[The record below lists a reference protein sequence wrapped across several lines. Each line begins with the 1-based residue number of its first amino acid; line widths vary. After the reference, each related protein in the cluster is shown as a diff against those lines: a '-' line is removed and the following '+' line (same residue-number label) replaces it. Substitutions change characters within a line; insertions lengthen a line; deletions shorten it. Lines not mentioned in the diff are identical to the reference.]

1 MSSAV
6 SYANVAS
13 KPHCETSQG
22 PAFSDLSLSSSLPA
36 DALIPD
42 SVTASKES
50 SSDSHADSSKD
61 SHGENSVTPSS
72 EKTSSSQS
80 AQPAPANKEQ
90 KVLAPAPVP
99 QTLAWGA
106 APSAASSTAS
116 SSIVDEHKWPTPEQG
131 TLIVDSA
138 AKAPRFI
145 NPVTTKWVPIQAKVT
160 LPSPSRQQPLKQ
172 TRPRKSRLAPSA
184 QHKPLLAQTSSSPAV
199 ERQDDSQQDQLRSQE
214 DQQTAASKQNGA
226 PPSNNHQKGG
236 RRFPANNGQN
246 QSFQKRYPTP
256 PTTMN
261 GGSFYPSSQYGQGYN
276 GYPNR
281 QYRQNG
287 PRPGRNGQYRA
298 PSGMVVSPHIMHMDP
313 RMFAGQERIPPP
325 ISPKQEPREAFI
337 LQVDYYFS
345 VENLI
350 RDVFLRKMMNAEGYV
365 SLAAILD
372 FKRVQIIINGIQ
384 NSIDNSDKQAAALR
398 IVLDAVKEFKNV
410 DVLYAEGTDASNAG
424 VADISLRVKENYAQ
438 WLMPADS

>member
-13 KPHCETSQG
+13 QHQPETSNVLET
-22 PAFSDLSLSSSLPA
+22 PDFSLSSASPM
-36 DALIPD
+36 DALIPESAASPENAHEDPQD
-42 SVTASKES
+42 SAAPECSATAS
-50 SSDSHADSSKD
+50 
-61 SHGENSVTPSS
+61 S
-72 EKTSSSQS
+72 EETSS
-80 AQPAPANKEQ
+80 AQPPQPPTAKKEQ
-90 KVLAPAPVP
+90 KALAPAPVP

-106 APSAASSTAS
+106 ATSSAASSAAS
-116 SSIVDEHKWPTPEQG
+116 SSIVDEQKWPTPEQG

-145 NPVTTKWVPIQAKVT
+145 NPVTTKWVPIQVKVT

-172 TRPRKSRLAPSA
+172 ARPRKPRLGPSA
-184 QHKPLLAQTSSSPAV
+184 QHKAGAAPSATAPASDA
-199 ERQDDSQQDQLRSQE
+199 QDDSNLDQSRIQE
-214 DQQTAASKQNGA
+214 NHQTATSKQNGGSA
-226 PPSNNHQKGG
+226 SNTNQKGM

-256 PTTMN
+256 PSSMN
-261 GGSFYPSSQYGQGYN
+261 GGSFYAPSQYGQGFN

-281 QYRQNG
+281 QFRQNG

-298 PSGMVVSPHIMHMDP
+298 PAGLVVSPHIMHMDP
-313 RMFAGQERIPPP
+313 LMFAGQERIPPP

-350 RDVFLRKMMNAEGYV
+350 RDVFLRKMMNADGYV
-365 SLAAILD
+365 SLSCILD

-384 NSIDNSDKQAAALR
+384 NSIEGPDKQTAALR
-398 IVLDAVKEFKNV
+398 IVLDAVSEFKNV
-410 DVLYAEGTDASNAG
+410 DVLYAEGKDASNAG
-424 VADISLRVKENYAQ
+424 VPDISLRVKDNYTQ